1 MALIYDV
8 RGLPECCGIGL
19 VPGEPHTRCPRC
31 NARYDTAKLA
41 QEISKLRYGATPGL
55 ARPEARASTL

>member
-19 VPGEPHTRCPRC
+19 VPGEPYTACPRC
-31 NARYDTAKLA
+31 KARYDTARLA
-41 QEISKLRYGATPGL
+41 QEINRLRYAATAGL
-55 ARPEARASTL
+55 TRPEAHSIAL